1 MKLNKGLSKAI
12 IDSIIIALIG
22 LLFILIDPAKLMH
35 IVLIVVGIFVIIV
48 SANDI
53 LINLSVPVRGPITT
67 TNLVMSIV
75 SLVVG
80 IAMIIWQNTL
90 MSVILAIWF
99 IAMPIVRI
107 ATSADKK
114 AQFKHEI
121 PLFVVGIILLIFG
134 PWSILDILFKI
145 IGGIL
150 IAAAVIDLIYYL
162 VLDHK
167 VKKAS
172 KVMDAHIISEKDV
185 NN

>member
-1 MKLNKGLSKAI
+1 MKLNKSLSKVI

-22 LLFILIDPAKLMH
+22 LLFILIDPGKLMH

-48 SANDI
+48 SVNDI
-53 LINLSVPVRGPITT
+53 IANLSIPVRGPITT

-99 IAMPIVRI
+99 IVMPIVRI
-107 ATSADKK
+107 VTAINKK
-114 AQFKHEI
+114 EQFKHEI
-121 PLFVVGIILLIFG
+121 PLFIVGVILLVFG
-134 PWSILDILFKI
+134 PWSILDVLFKVV
-145 IGGIL
+145 GGIL
-150 IAAAVIDLIYYL
+150 IAAAVIDLICYF

-167 VKKAS
+167 AKKEN
-172 KVMDAHIISEKDV
+172 KVIDAHIISEKDV